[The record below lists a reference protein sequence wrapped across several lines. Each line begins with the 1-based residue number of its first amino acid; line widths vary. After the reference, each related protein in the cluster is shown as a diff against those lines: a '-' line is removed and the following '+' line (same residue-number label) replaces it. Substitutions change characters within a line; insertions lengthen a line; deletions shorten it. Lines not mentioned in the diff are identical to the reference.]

1 MKVILCAYGVG
12 YKSTLPPKNVIK
24 LNLNT
29 YRTEYR
35 ERTEEELQIEKEKWD
50 STPHLLSGEG
60 YVNRI
65 RHEKVAFLNPE
76 FPNNI
81 IEKINELQKEGLFDT
96 ILVESD
102 STLANALKQRED
114 IEFVYFYPEKKE
126 KAITQMLSNDE
137 LPLSAIRFYSN
148 HWNWFQTF
156 AQTYPN
162 STPIFGNLEEELEK
176 EELELSIIHISEPT
190 RP

>member
-1 MKVILCAYGVG
+1 MKIIMCAYGVG

-24 LNLNT
+24 LNLIT

-65 RHEKVAFLNPE
+65 RHEKVAFLNPA

-96 ILVESD
+96 ILIESD
-102 STLANALKQRED
+102 SMLASALKQQDD
-114 IEFVYFYPEKKE
+114 IEFVYFYQEKKE
-126 KAITQMLSNDE
+126 KAITQMLSDQE

-148 HWNWFQTF
+148 HWNWFHTM
-156 AQTYPN
+156 AQNYPN
-162 STPIFGNLEEELEK
+162 AIPIHGTLTEELEK
-176 EELELSIIHISEPT
+176 EELENDTE
-190 RP
+190 RDDF

>member
-1 MKVILCAYGVG
+1 MKVIMCAYGVG

-24 LNLNT
+24 LNLNI

-65 RHEKVAFLNPE
+65 RHEKIAFLNPE

-81 IEKINELQKEGLFDT
+81 IKKINELQKEGLFDI

-102 STLANALKQRED
+102 SALASALKQRDD
-114 IEFVYFYPEKKE
+114 IEFVYFYQEKKK
-126 KAITQMLSNDE
+126 KAIAQMLSDQE
-137 LPLSAIRFYSN
+137 LPLRAIQFYN
-148 HWNWFQTF
+148 KNWDWFKNIPQN
-156 AQTYPN
+156 YPN
-162 STPIFGNLEEELEK
+162 AIPIQSTITKELEK
-176 EELELSIIHISEPT
+176 EELENEFE
-190 RP
+190 RD

>member
-1 MKVILCAYGVG
+1 MKVIMCAYGVG

-50 STPHLLSGEG
+50 STPHLLPGEG

-65 RHEKVAFLNPE
+65 RHEKVAFLNPD

-102 STLANALKQRED
+102 STLASVLKQRDD
-114 IEFVYFYPEKKE
+114 IEFAYFYPEKRE
-126 KAITQMLSNDE
+126 KALMQMLSDDE

-148 HWNWFQTF
+148 HWNWFHTM
-156 AQTYPN
+156 AQNYPN
-162 STPIFGNLEEELEK
+162 AIPIHGTLTEELEK
-176 EELELSIIHISEPT
+176 EELENDAE
-190 RP
+190 RDDF

>member
-1 MKVILCAYGVG
+1 MKVIMCAYGVG

-35 ERTEEELQIEKEKWD
+35 ERTEEELQIEKEEWD

-60 YVNRI
+60 YINRI
-65 RHEKVAFLNPE
+65 RHEKVAFLNPD

-81 IEKINELQKEGLFDT
+81 IKKINELQKEGLFDT

-102 STLANALKQRED
+102 SVLAKVLKQHES
-114 IEFVYFYPEKKE
+114 IEFAYFYPEKRE
-126 KAITQMLSNDE
+126 KALMQMLSDDE
-137 LPLSAIRFYSN
+137 LPISSIRFYSN
-148 HWNWFQTF
+148 HWNWFHTM
-156 AQTYPN
+156 AQNYPN
-162 STPIFGNLEEELEK
+162 AIPIHGTLTEELEK
-176 EELELSIIHISEPT
+176 EELENEFE
-190 RP
+190 RD

>member
-1 MKVILCAYGVG
+1 MKVIMCAYGVG

-65 RHEKVAFLNPE
+65 RHEKIAFKP
-76 FPNNI
+76 
-81 IEKINELQKEGLFDT
+81 G
-96 ILVESD
+96 
-102 STLANALKQRED
+102 
-114 IEFVYFYPEKKE
+114 
-126 KAITQMLSNDE
+126 
-137 LPLSAIRFYSN
+137 
-148 HWNWFQTF
+148 
-156 AQTYPN
+156 
-162 STPIFGNLEEELEK
+162 
-176 EELELSIIHISEPT
+176 ISK
-190 RP
+190 

>member
-1 MKVILCAYGVG
+1 MKVIMCAYGVG

-35 ERTEEELQIEKEKWD
+35 ERTEEELQIKKEKWD

-65 RHEKVAFLNPE
+65 RHEKIAFLNPE

-81 IEKINELQKEGLFDT
+81 IKKINELQKEGLFDT

-102 STLANALKQRED
+102 SALASALKQRDD
-114 IEFVYFYPEKKE
+114 IEFVYFYQEKKE

-137 LPLSAIRFYSN
+137 LPISTIRFYCN
-148 HWNWFQTF
+148 HWDWFKNIQ
-156 AQTYPN
+156 QGYPN
-162 STPIFGNLEEELEK
+162 AIPIQSTITKELEK
-176 EELELSIIHISEPT
+176 EELENEFE
-190 RP
+190 RE

>member
-1 MKVILCAYGVG
+1 MKVIMCSYGVG

-60 YVNRI
+60 YINRI
-65 RHEKVAFLNPE
+65 RHEKVAFLNPA

-96 ILVESD
+96 VLVESD
-102 STLANALKQRED
+102 STLASALKQHES
-114 IEFVYFYPEKKE
+114 IEFAYFYPEKRE
-126 KAITQMLSNDE
+126 KALMQMLSDQE

-148 HWNWFQTF
+148 HWNWFHTM
-156 AQTYPN
+156 AQNYPN
-162 STPIFGNLEEELEK
+162 AIPIHGTLTEELEK
-176 EELELSIIHISEPT
+176 EELENDTE
-190 RP
+190 RDDF

>member
-1 MKVILCAYGVG
+1 MKVIMCAYGVG

-35 ERTEEELQIEKEKWD
+35 ERTQEELQIEKEKWD

-65 RHEKVAFLNPE
+65 RHEKVAFLNPA

-102 STLANALKQRED
+102 SILANALKQRED

-176 EELELSIIHISEPT
+176 EELENEFE
-190 RP
+190 RD

>member
-1 MKVILCAYGVG
+1 MKIIMCSYGVG

-60 YVNRI
+60 YINRI
-65 RHEKVAFLNPE
+65 RHEKVAFLNQD

-96 ILVESD
+96 VLVESD
-102 STLANALKQRED
+102 STLASALKQHES
-114 IEFVYFYPEKKE
+114 IEFAYFYPEKRE
-126 KAITQMLSNDE
+126 KALMQMLSDQE

-148 HWNWFQTF
+148 HWNWFHTM
-156 AQTYPN
+156 AQNYPN
-162 STPIFGNLEEELEK
+162 AIPIHGTLTEELEK
-176 EELELSIIHISEPT
+176 EELENDTE
-190 RP
+190 RDDF

>member
-1 MKVILCAYGVG
+1 MKIIMCAYGVG

-24 LNLNT
+24 LNLIT

-65 RHEKVAFLNPE
+65 RHEKVAFLNPA

-96 ILVESD
+96 ILIESD
-102 STLANALKQRED
+102 STLASALKQQDD
-114 IEFVYFYPEKKE
+114 IEFVYFYQEKKE
-126 KAITQMLSNDE
+126 KAITQMLSDQE

-148 HWNWFQTF
+148 HWNWFHTM
-156 AQTYPN
+156 AQNYPN
-162 STPIFGNLEEELEK
+162 AIPIHGTLTEELEK
-176 EELELSIIHISEPT
+176 EELENDTE
-190 RP
+190 RDDF

>member
-1 MKVILCAYGVG
+1 MQVIMCSYGVG

-24 LNLNT
+24 LSLKT

-50 STPHLLSGEG
+50 SIPHLLSGES
-60 YVNRI
+60 YISRI
-65 RHEKVAFLNPE
+65 RHEKVAFLNPN

-81 IEKINELQKEGLFDT
+81 IEKINELEKEGLFDT

-102 STLANALKQRED
+102 STLANALKQRDD
-114 IEFVYFYPEKKE
+114 IEFVYFYQEKKE
-126 KAITQMLSNDE
+126 KALMQMMSDDE
-137 LPLSAIRFYSN
+137 LPINTIRFYSN
-148 HWNWFQTF
+148 HWNWFCTM
-156 AQTYPN
+156 AQNYPN

-176 EELELSIIHISEPT
+176 EDLENDTE
-190 RP
+190 REEYE

>member
-1 MKVILCAYGVG
+1 MKVIMCAYGVG

-65 RHEKVAFLNPE
+65 RHEKIAFLNPE

-81 IEKINELQKEGLFDT
+81 IKKINELQKEGLFDI

-102 STLANALKQRED
+102 SALASALKQRDD
-114 IEFVYFYPEKKE
+114 IEFVYFYQEKK
-126 KAITQMLSNDE
+126 KKRS
-137 LPLSAIRFYSN
+137 
-148 HWNWFQTF
+148 HKCFQTKSCHYVQF
-156 AQTYPN
+156 NFITKIGIGLKIYHKTIQTLFLYKVRLQKN
-162 STPIFGNLEEELEK
+162 
-176 EELELSIIHISEPT
+176 
-190 RP
+190 